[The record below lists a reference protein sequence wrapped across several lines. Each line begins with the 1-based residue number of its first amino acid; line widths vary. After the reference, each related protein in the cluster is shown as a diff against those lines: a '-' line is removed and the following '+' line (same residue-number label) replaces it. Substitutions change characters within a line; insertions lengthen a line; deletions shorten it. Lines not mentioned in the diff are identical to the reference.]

1 MVGNSKFVE
10 MHWDASDFN
19 DLHWYFILGTG
30 LILRSIK
37 LFIYK
42 QTILTCVKVNASAVK
57 K

>member
-19 DLHWYFILGTG
+19 DLHWYFILDTG